1 MIGPFIDIKG
11 AIDVHVHSEPDLFP
25 RIADD
30 VGVARHAASLGLRA
44 LSLKCH
50 SERTTSRA
58 YLTRQLVPGIQ
69 IIGGIV
75 LNRAVG
81 GSTRRRWSRPSSSA
95 PSTCGCPP

>member
-44 LSLKCH
+44 ISLKCH
-50 SERTTSRA
+50 S
-58 YLTRQLVPGIQ
+58 
-69 IIGGIV
+69 
-75 LNRAVG
+75 
-81 GSTRRRWSRPSSSA
+81 
-95 PSTCGCPP
+95 